1 MISGLFR
8 LMVSSQK
15 MRIFAKI
22 SIAMFIFKLTYKKPL
37 TEVDRFLAAHREF
50 LDRFYQAGKLVA
62 SGPREPRVGGV
73 ILCNAAT
80 EAEAREIIAQD
91 PFFEEEVAEYEVVQ
105 FHATKH
111 NVDNF
116 LGGIE

>member
-1 MISGLFR
+1 
-8 LMVSSQK
+8 
-15 MRIFAKI
+15 
-22 SIAMFIFKLTYKKPL
+22 MFIFKLTYKKPL
-37 TEVDRFLAAHREF
+37 AEVERFLAAHREF
-50 LDRFYQAGKLVA
+50 LDRFYQAGKLVV

-91 PFFEEEVAEYEVVQ
+91 PFFVEEIADYEVTQ

-111 NVDNF
+111 CVDNF
-116 LGGIE
+116 LNGLE